1 MPMKFINVGYSNLVS
16 AERIVA
22 LAAPDS
28 APIRRLIQ
36 DSRESGRAIDCT
48 CGKKT
53 RSVLVTDSDHVILS
67 ALPPDTLA
75 ARMEGEAETDEKS
88 SPEDAQ

>member
-1 MPMKFINVGYSNLVS
+1 MKFINIGFSNMIC

-28 APIRRLIQ
+28 APIKRLIGQ
-36 DSRESGRAIDCT
+36 SLESGRLIDCT

-53 RSVLVTDSDHVILS
+53 KSVLIMDSDHVILS
-67 ALPPDTLA
+67 ALLPETLSQ
-75 ARMEGEAETDEKS
+75 RISGEADADDEHS
-88 SPEDAQ
+88 EVQS

>member
-1 MPMKFINVGYSNLVS
+1 MRFINIGFSNMIS

-28 APIRRLIQ
+28 APVKRLIQ

-53 RSVLVTDSDHVILS
+53 KSVLIMDSGHVILCS
-67 ALPPDTLA
+67 LSPDGVSQRIAGKT
-75 ARMEGEAETDEKS
+75 GGQDDE
-88 SPEDAQ
+88 E